1 MFSYKIKNIKQHR
14 SSFNFY
20 KDDEVPMIS
29 FLNGDFKQSKF
40 YLFFINQDIPYVIYD
55 EENDIFGFLVDI
67 KNDYFYYNL
76 YQSTKEMSIM
86 LFETSD
92 YLYYINGL
100 TKMSFKKR
108 LIECLKD
115 LKEIYQKI
123 ETDNKKVLIGESFSY
138 FYSGKIKVTQDQETD
153 TLSFEIG
160 TEIFNSRREEL
171 FDISKSF
178 FKYAEDRLSSLNISE
193 GKEDS
198 YWYLRIN

>member
-1 MFSYKIKNIKQHR
+1 MFSYKIKKIKQHR
-14 SSFNFY
+14 SSFSFY

-40 YLFFINQDIPYVIYD
+40 YLFFISQEIPYVIYD
-55 EENDIFGFLVDI
+55 EENDIFGFLENID
-67 KNDYFYYNL
+67 NDYFYYNL
-76 YQSTKEMSIM
+76 YQSTKDMSTM

-100 TKMSFKKR
+100 TKKSLKKR
-108 LIECLKD
+108 LIECLKE
-115 LKEIYQKI
+115 LKEAYQI
-123 ETDNKKVLIGESFSY
+123 FETDNKKVLIGESFSY
-138 FYSGKIKVTQDQETD
+138 FYSGKINIAQDQETH

-171 FDISKSF
+171 FDISKAF
-178 FKYAEDRLSSLNISE
+178 FKYAQERLSSLNISE

>member
-1 MFSYKIKNIKQHR
+1 MFSYKIKKIKQHR
-14 SSFNFY
+14 SSLSFY
-20 KDDEVPMIS
+20 KDDDVPMIS

-40 YLFFINQDIPYVIYD
+40 YLFFMNQDIPYVIYD
-55 EENDIFGFLVDI
+55 EENDIFGFLEDI

-76 YQSTKEMSIM
+76 YQSTKDMSTM
-86 LFETSD
+86 LFEISD

-100 TKMSFKKR
+100 TKKSLKKR
-108 LIECLKD
+108 LIECLKE
-115 LKEIYQKI
+115 LKEVYQI
-123 ETDNKKVLIGESFSY
+123 FETDNKKVLIGESFSY
-138 FYSGKIKVTQDQETD
+138 FYSGKINIIQEQETH

-171 FDISKSF
+171 FDISKAF
-178 FKYAEDRLSSLNISE
+178 FKYAQERLSSLNISE